1 MILKTTVSQLGNA
14 GSGIERHISK
24 YSLEP
29 GKRYLCVLLFDE
41 LSSVLASRLEGS
53 TPVTVRVG
61 RSTREVSICLGM
73 HADRNV
79 LDNGKVSSDD
89 EKAEIEQII
98 RNTVLESNADNIRTE
113 FNQKKQ
119 KLKITINVALKP
131 GRDYELEL
139 EDFYSYRKGKSPSAA
154 ATMFFF
160 VRQRIWKFLMA
171 FVIKVLRSAPMVIIP
186 IISANIIDLVS
197 AGQMPERLGYF
208 FLNIGIGVFSLLLN
222 ILFSYLDSRFFKEL
236 CMSIGED
243 LRNVMVRKLQLLTIT
258 YHRENKTGAITNKM
272 LNNVESIET
281 AFSLL
286 GTQISIITTY
296 VTAAVVV
303 TLINA
308 PIMTLFY
315 VLFIPIAIF
324 LALVFRK
331 PISNK
336 NREFRKSME
345 GANAAVTEMLG
356 MVETTRAHG
365 LQKDEIARMSRYM
378 ENIRHAGTQL
388 DEVNQV
394 FGAISWVIL
403 QFFQIFALA
412 LSAFISSKGMIS
424 IGMIALFQS
433 YFTQSVTRISTFI
446 NQLPQCTKG
455 FDACLSIAEVLCAD
469 SDEHKGT
476 QSPEIFRGDITFS
489 DVCFRYRE
497 DDPKLLDGFSL
508 HIPSCQSVA
517 LVGGSGSGKST
528 LINLIIGF
536 ILPDSGSVSIDGVT
550 TGDMN
555 LTRLRKHLAVVTQDT
570 VLFTG
575 TLYQNLVYGAPY
587 VTRSMVEST
596 VREVGLSDLVD
607 SLPDGLDTFI
617 TESGSNLSGGQRQRI
632 SIARALLRDPAIMIL
647 DEPTSALDNES
658 ESRIREILGKIKGRC
673 TIIMITHRLSMVRGV
688 DRILV
693 LEKGEIVEQGT
704 YARLMSIKDGAF
716 VKLNS
721 RTQQDK

>member
-1 MILKTTVSQLGNA
+1 MILKTTVSQLGDA
-14 GSGIERHISK
+14 GSGIEQHISK
-24 YSLEP
+24 FPLDS

-41 LSSVLASRLEGS
+41 LSSVLASRLDGD

-61 RSTREVSICLGM
+61 RSTREVSISLKM
-73 HADRNV
+73 HADHDI
-79 LDNGKVSSDD
+79 LDNGAVRPGD
-89 EKAEIEQII
+89 EKTEIEQMI
-98 RNTVLESNADNIRTE
+98 RNTVLESNADNIRTG
-113 FNQKKQ
+113 FDRKKRE
-119 KLKITINVALKP
+119 LKITISVALKP
-131 GRDYELEL
+131 GRDYEQEL
-139 EDFYSYRKGKSPSAA
+139 EDFYSFRRGKSPTAA
-154 ATMFFF
+154 STMFFL
-160 VRQRIWKFLMA
+160 VRQRLWKFLVA
-171 FVIKVLRSAPMVIIP
+171 FVIKVFRSAPMVIIP

-197 AGQMPERLGYF
+197 SDLMAERLGYF
-208 FLNIGIGVFSLLLN
+208 FLNMGVGILSLLMN
-222 ILFSYLDSRFFKEL
+222 VLFSYLDSRFFKEL

-243 LRNVMVRKLQLLTIT
+243 LRNVMVRKLQLLTIA
-258 YHRENKTGAITNKM
+258 YHKENKTGAITNKM

-281 AFSLL
+281 AFSML
-286 GTQISIITTY
+286 GTQISIIITY

-303 TLINA
+303 TMIYA

-315 VLFIPIAIF
+315 VLFIPIAVF
-324 LALVFRK
+324 LAVVFRK
-331 PISNK
+331 PIRDKNK
-336 NREFRKSME
+336 EFRQSME

-365 LQKDEIARMSRYM
+365 LQKDEISRMSHYM
-378 ENIRHAGTQL
+378 ENIRHAGIRL

-403 QFFQIFALA
+403 QLFQLFALA
-412 LSAFISSKGMIS
+412 FSAFIASKGMIS

-433 YFTQSVTRISTFI
+433 YFTQTVTRISTFV
-446 NQLPQCTKG
+446 NLLPQCTKG

-476 QSPEIFRGDITFS
+476 SSPEIFRGDIGFS
-489 DVCFRYRE
+489 DVCFRYKE
-497 DDPKLLDGFSL
+497 DDPRILDGFSL
-508 HIPSCQSVA
+508 HIPPRQSIA

-528 LINLIIGF
+528 LVNLIIGF
-536 ILPDSGSVSIDGVT
+536 ILPDSGSVTIDGVDT
-550 TGDMN
+550 KDMN

-587 VTRSMVEST
+587 VTRSRVEST
-596 VREVGLSDLVD
+596 VREVGLGDFMD

-647 DEPTSALDNES
+647 DEPTSALDNEN
-658 ESRIREILGKIKGRC
+658 ESRIREILDNIRGRC
-673 TIIMITHRLSMVRGV
+673 TIVMITHRLAMVRNV
-688 DRILV
+688 DRIIV

-704 YARLMSIKDGAF
+704 YAQLMSIKDGAF
-716 VKLNS
+716 ARLNS
-721 RTQQDK
+721 QPQND

>member
-1 MILKTTVSQLGNA
+1 MILKTTVSQLGNVGA
-14 GSGIERHISK
+14 SIEHSITK
-24 YSLEP
+24 FSLEP
-29 GKRYLCVLLFDE
+29 KKRYLCMLLFDE
-41 LSSVLASRLEGS
+41 LSSVLASRLDGS

-61 RSTREVSICLGM
+61 KNTRDVSISLNM
-73 HADRNV
+73 HSDRNV
-79 LDNGKVSSDD
+79 LDNEKDQSDD
-89 EKAEIEQII
+89 EKTEIEQII
-98 RNTVLESNADNIRTE
+98 RNTVLESNADNIKTE
-113 FNQKKQ
+113 FNQKNQ
-119 KLKITINVALKP
+119 KLKITINVALKLR
-131 GRDYELEL
+131 RDYAQEL
-139 EDFYSYRKGKSPSAA
+139 EDFFSYRKGKSPSAA
-154 ATMFFF
+154 ETMFFF
-160 VRQRIWKFLMA
+160 VKQRIWKFLVA
-171 FVIKVLRSAPMVIIP
+171 FVIKVFRSAPMVIIP

-197 AGQMPERLGYF
+197 AGQMAERLGYF
-208 FLNIGIGVFSLLLN
+208 FLNIGIGVFSLCLN
-222 ILFSYLDSRFFKEL
+222 VLFTFLDSRFFKKL

-243 LRNVMVRKLQLLTIT
+243 LRNVMVSKLQLLSIT
-258 YHRENKTGAITNKM
+258 YHKENKVGAITNKM
-272 LNNVESIET
+272 LNNVEAIET

-296 VTAAVVV
+296 VTAAIAV

-315 VLFIPIAIF
+315 VLFIPMAIF
-324 LALVFRK
+324 LAAVFRK
-331 PISNK
+331 PIKNK
-336 NREFRKSME
+336 NKEFRESME

-365 LQKDEIARMSRYM
+365 LQKDEISRMSHFM
-378 ENIRHAGTQL
+378 ENIRNTGVRL

-394 FGAISWVIL
+394 FGSISWVIL

-412 LSAFISSKGMIS
+412 FSAYISARGMIS

-433 YFTQSVTRISTFI
+433 YFTQTVTRISTFI
-446 NQLPQCTKG
+446 NLLPQCTKG

-476 QSPEIFRGDITFS
+476 KSPEIFKGDVTFS
-489 DVCFRYRE
+489 DVGFRYKE
-497 DDPKLLDGFSL
+497 DDPKILDGFSL
-508 HIPSCQSVA
+508 HIPPGQSLA

-536 ILPDSGSVSIDGVT
+536 ILPDSGSVSIDGVST
-550 TGDMN
+550 KDMN
-555 LTRLRKHLAVVTQDT
+555 LTRLRKHLAVVTQNT

-587 VTRSMVEST
+587 VTRSMVENT
-596 VREVGLSDLVD
+596 VREVGLGDLID
-607 SLPDGLDTFI
+607 SLPDGLDTFV

-647 DEPTSALDNES
+647 DEPTSALDNDNEL
-658 ESRIREILGKIKGRC
+658 RIKEILRKIQGRC
-673 TIIMITHRLSMVRGV
+673 TIIMITHRLTMVR
-688 DRILV
+688 DFDNIIV

-704 YARLMSIKDGAF
+704 YAELMSIKDGAF

-721 RTQQDK
+721 RPQLQ